1 MNAEVLQ
8 IITPILDNDAFRVM
22 TVISLSRGSRFHRKE
37 LKERTAMNN
46 VTIDKTLALLLNSGL
61 IAKKNRCFFLN
72 LENEHAKEISEIILK
87 QYRQL
92 REIPLNAYF
101 SITDLVLYLS
111 RFKNLDVYIFGS
123 YSKLVFRETSDID
136 IAIISD
142 STGENKK
149 EIQKAVQKTEKKY
162 KKRIEIH
169 YFGSGFYKNKKD
181 PLVAEIL
188 RNGIKLI

>member
-1 MNAEVLQ
+1 VLQ
-8 IITPILDNDAFRVM
+8 IISPILDNDAFRVM

-46 VTIDKTLALLLNSGL
+46 VTIDKTLALLLSSGL
-61 IAKKNRCFFLN
+61 ISKKNRCFFLN
-72 LENEHAKEISEIILK
+72 LENEDAKDISEIILK

-92 REIPLNAYF
+92 REIPLDAYF
-101 SITDLVLYLS
+101 SITDMVLYLS

-123 YSKLVFRETSDID
+123 YSKLVFRQTSDID

-142 STGENKK
+142 SISENKK

-162 KKRIEIH
+162 KKTIEIH
-169 YFGSGFYKNKKD
+169 YFDSRFYKNKKD